1 METDIADG
9 TWIST
14 NAVPGSGGTVTK
26 VDSNTFKVVLT
37 NANSTGNNFLDS
49 KKTGSIAGTVYL
61 DNDGSG
67 TYNAG
72 DTAYTGGVVVTA
84 VRTTGG
90 AYGTYTQTATATS
103 SGSGAYSITGLVG
116 GTFTLTTAATSGYE
130 AVAQP
135 VTVVQATGTT
145 ATTGQA
151 ILMRINNLVIS
162 GSVIEDSD
170 GSGGVNGAET
180 TTSAV
185 PVVALWRDSRTSGTV
200 DQYDAGD
207 TKLGEQGATFSWSA
221 LSSGTYFL
229 VKTNPADFGSTGT
242 ALGSGGT
249 ITKKIGRAHV

>member
-1 METDIADG
+1 MLFRSITVTQSGASRGTWTTTVTSGAGTLTPGTYFVVETDIADG

-103 SGSGAYSITGLVG
+103 SGTGTFTISGLVG

-135 VTVVQATGTT
+135 VTVVQASGTT
-145 ATTGQA
+145 TTTGQS
-151 ILMRINNLVIS
+151 ILMRINNLGIS

-170 GSGGVNGAET
+170 GSGTVNGVET

-207 TKLGEQGATFSWSA
+207 TKIGEQGAT
-221 LSSGTYFL
+221 
-229 VKTNPADFGSTGT
+229 
-242 ALGSGGT
+242 
-249 ITKKIGRAHV
+249 